1 MNWNKIDN
9 EQALDE
15 VIQLS
20 YQEPVLLFKHS
31 YRCSISSVALSRME
45 KAWNGSVIKP
55 YLVDVI
61 GQRPISNRIAQ
72 ALEITHESPQAIVLQ
87 DGECV
92 YKASHLEIS
101 YKEIQ
106 DSIKS

>member
-15 VIQLS
+15 IIQTS

-45 KAWNGSVIKP
+45 KAWSQNGIKP
-55 YLVDVI
+55 FLIDVI
-61 GQRPISNRIAQ
+61 NQRPISNHIAQ
-72 ALEITHESPQAIVLQ
+72 FLNITHESPQAILLQ
-87 DGECV
+87 NGEAV
-92 YKASHLEIS
+92 YNASHLEIN
-101 YKEIQ
+101 YKDLQ
-106 DSIKS
+106 DAISN